1 MKSTG
6 ISRRGIMQGS
16 AAMAL
21 GATFSTRVLA
31 AAPPP
36 EPVTPA
42 LIEAARKEGQA
53 IYYTSTDTYK
63 ARYQQWRKNNEQAAQ
78 PAKVNRNID
87 QFTLSKDEKLEL
99 KKISLEFKGVQ
110 EKAYHL
116 NLYLLDFDKQQPFPV
131 KVAKKD
137 TKEPITFGGHQFK
150 ILSGNDRFIRLKLLD
165 SYQTP

>member
-1 MKSTG
+1 MYPFTDMSSSGTG
-6 ISRRGIMQGS
+6 RKALAS
-16 AAMAL
+16 AFL
-21 GATFSTRVLA
+21 VLTLLA
-31 AAPPP
+31 IPF
-36 EPVTPA
+36 
-42 LIEAARKEGQA
+42 GM

-78 PAKVNRNID
+78 PAPVNGNID

-99 KKISLEFKGVQ
+99 KKISLEFKGVE